1 MQGMQKYARKI
12 LATEVTLSHYQALII
27 AKV

>member
-12 LATEVTLSHYQALII
+12 RATEVTLLHYQALII